1 MKSVMKPVMKSA
13 SMTSQ
18 KGISYWGV
26 MSLIVALVVVG
37 RLALVTA
44 PVYLDNR
51 MLNETIQNKLRD
63 AGNKTGAAVMKD
75 IQKQMRINSTSAD
88 NAEDLIEIING
99 SPGSVKLKTN
109 YEKRANLFAH
119 IDVVSK
125 FEQEFSQ

>member
-26 MSLIVALVVVG
+26 MSLIVALVVIG
-37 RLALVTA
+37 KLAMVTA
-44 PVYLDNR
+44 PAYLDNR

-75 IQKQMRINSTSAD
+75 IQKQMNMNSTTPD

-99 SPGSVKLKTN
+99 SPGNVKLKTN